1 MISIETLMDLRD
13 CAQEWEHFSSLK
25 ILIFD
30 NQTLRADR
38 LFLRNMRKVS
48 LFTIEFTRKRHV
60 EEEEEKIFMFKA
72 ENSLKGN
79 IIFVETLI
87 SFMGTLYLD
96 VWSERPS
103 VRTH

>member
-1 MISIETLMDLRD
+1 
-13 CAQEWEHFSSLK
+13 
-25 ILIFD
+25 
-30 NQTLRADR
+30 
-38 LFLRNMRKVS
+38 MRKVS

-60 EEEEEKIFMFKA
+60 EEEEEKFSCSARSKRKK
-72 ENSLKGN
+72 SLKGN